1 MYINIKWIIEVFII
15 LLLEKVRNMSNNNE
29 KEIDIIA
36 AVFNNKTLIDNI
48 FENLKKELLEFI
60 FMEEVSTF
68 KKAIFIQGIFSYA
81 NLVLNEN
88 KTLSEEDKNNK
99 MMELINIS
107 KILNENSKEDFIKYI
122 N

>member
-1 MYINIKWIIEVFII
+1 
-15 LLLEKVRNMSNNNE
+15 MSNNNE

>member
-1 MYINIKWIIEVFII
+1 
-15 LLLEKVRNMSNNNE
+15 MSNNNE

-81 NLVLNEN
+81 NLILNEN
-88 KTLSEEDKNNK
+88 KTLSEKDKNNK

>member
-1 MYINIKWIIEVFII
+1 
-15 LLLEKVRNMSNNNE
+15 MSNDNE

-36 AVFNNKTLIDNI
+36 AVFNNESLIEDI

-81 NLVLNEN
+81 NLILNAN
-88 KTLSEEDKNNK
+88 QTLSEEHKNSK

-122 N
+122 NWKM